1 MRIVAVSLF
10 LVVALVVV
18 LPIYVFVWWQ
28 SLHPINENVTLEIQS
43 GETFSALSS
52 RLEEAD
58 IVSSSMLFS
67 SVAKLLRATRDVRAG
82 EYEFSGDASPREV
95 LQKLRGGIIV
105 QHLVRLPEGG
115 TFEKFRQILMAEDAL
130 ENDIASLS
138 ADDTLDVF
146 GIDDEP
152 TRKVEGWFFPET
164 YSYRSGDLA
173 SSVLTRAHEHMKSA
187 LDTAWSERKY
197 AEALDSP
204 YGLLI
209 LASMI
214 EMESGLKDDR
224 AQISGVFHERLR
236 IGMRLQSDPTVIY
249 ALGADF
255 DGNLTRSDLRLVHSH
270 NTYRIEGLPPTPISC
285 PSKASLEAAA
295 IPVKSDYLYFVARG
309 DGSTQFSETLAEH
322 NSAVAKYQLDVKG
335 DAR

>member
-28 SLHPINENVTLEIQS
+28 SPHPINENVTLEIQV
-43 GETFSALSS
+43 GETFSTLSS

-67 SVAKLLRATRDVRAG
+67 SVARLLRATRDVRAG
-82 EYEFSGDASPREV
+82 EYEFSSDASPREV

-152 TRKVEGWFFPET
+152 THKVEGWFFPET

-187 LDTAWSERKY
+187 LDAAWSERNN

-214 EMESGLKDDR
+214 EMESGLTDDR

-285 PSKASLEAAA
+285 PSQASLEAAA
-295 IPVKSDYLYFVARG
+295 IPAKSDYLYFVARG
-309 DGSTQFSETLAEH
+309 DGSTQFFG
-322 NSAVAKYQLDVKG
+322 NFG
-335 DAR
+335 